1 MTTSLRLQSA
11 AAPSPAP
18 FDSLADTTGAASRA
32 DTSASTRP
40 DPSANG
46 SGPRGVGPRRR
57 RRQRNRVLTWLRWLS
72 PILLIVVWQIAGATG
87 ILPERILPAPQL
99 IAESA
104 IELLRSG
111 ELVDALAVSSVRVA
125 QGFALGAVAGLVLGV
140 IVGTSRLADAIL
152 DPPLQMLR
160 ALPHLGLIPLFILW
174 FGIGEAPKVL
184 LIALGVVF
192 PIYLN
197 TASGLRQIDP
207 KLRDMATV
215 FGFSRRQRL
224 TEVILPSIAPQVLVG
239 VRQSLAIA
247 WLTLIVA
254 EQVNAT
260 TGLGYLIMNARDY
273 FRIDVIIVGLVVYA
287 LLGILTD
294 ALVRVA
300 EARALRHYR

>member
-1 MTTSLRLQSA
+1 ML
-11 AAPSPAP
+11 
-18 FDSLADTTGAASRA
+18 
-32 DTSASTRP
+32 
-40 DPSANG
+40 
-46 SGPRGVGPRRR
+46 
-57 RRQRNRVLTWLRWLS
+57 
-72 PILLIVVWQIAGATG
+72 ILIWQIAGATG
-87 ILPERILPAPQL
+87 LLPERILPAPQL
-99 IAESA
+99 IASSA
-104 IELLRSG
+104 LELIASG
-111 ELVDALAVSSVRVA
+111 ELADALAVSGVRVA
-125 QGFALGAVAGLVLGV
+125 QGFVLGAVAGLVLGV
-140 IVGTSRLADAIL
+140 IVGTSRVADAL
-152 DPPLQMLR
+152 VDPPLQMLR

-174 FGIGEAPKVL
+174 FGIGETPKVL

-197 TASGLRQIDP
+197 TASGLRQVDP
-207 KLRDMATV
+207 RLQDMATV

-254 EQVNAT
+254 EQLNAT
-260 TGLGYLIMNARDY
+260 NGIGYLIMNARDY

-294 ALVRVA
+294 AIVRVA

>member
-1 MTTSLRLQSA
+1 MTTVLTASSA
-11 AAPSPAP
+11 GTPAAPAGP
-18 FDSLADTTGAASRA
+18 
-32 DTSASTRP
+32 TRHEP
-40 DPSANG
+40 TPG
-46 SGPRGVGPRRR
+46 RGRRR
-57 RRQRNRVLTWLRWLS
+57 RVARRSRPRRATTWLRWLS
-72 PILLIVVWQIAGATG
+72 PVVLILIWQVAGATG
-87 ILPERILPAPQL
+87 VLPERILPAPQL
-99 IAESA
+99 IASSA
-104 IELLRSG
+104 LELIASG
-111 ELVDALAVSSVRVA
+111 ELAEALAVSGVRVA
-125 QGFALGAVAGLVLGV
+125 QGFVLGAVAGLVLGV
-140 IVGTSRLADAIL
+140 IVGTSRVADAL
-152 DPPLQMLR
+152 VDPPLQMLR

-174 FGIGEAPKVL
+174 FGIGETPKVL

-197 TASGLRQIDP
+197 TASGLRQVDP
-207 KLRDMATV
+207 RLQDMATV

-254 EQVNAT
+254 EQLNAT
-260 TGLGYLIMNARDY
+260 NGIGYLIMNARDY

>member
-1 MTTSLRLQSA
+1 MTTVVSPSA
-11 AAPSPAP
+11 A
-18 FDSLADTTGAASRA
+18 
-32 DTSASTRP
+32 
-40 DPSANG
+40 
-46 SGPRGVGPRRR
+46 RGEGRGR
-57 RRQRNRVLTWLRWLS
+57 RRQARGGLWWLRWFG
-72 PILLIVVWQIAGATG
+72 PIALIACWQIAAATG
-87 ILPERILPAPQL
+87 VLPERILPAPQL
-99 IAESA
+99 IAGSA
-104 IELLRSG
+104 VELVASG
-111 ELVDALAVSSVRVA
+111 ELAGALAVSGLRVL
-125 QGFALGAVAGLVLGV
+125 QGFTLGAVAGLVLGV
-140 IVGTSRLADAIL
+140 VVGTSRYADALL

-207 KLRDMATV
+207 RLRDMAAV

-254 EQVNAT
+254 EQLNAT

-273 FRIDVIIVGLVVYA
+273 FRIDVIIVGLIVYA

>member
-1 MTTSLRLQSA
+1 MTTTVPSRT
-11 AAPSPAP
+11 AAPSPTPTSPRPGEVPA
-18 FDSLADTTGAASRA
+18 AAARDTASRPPE
-32 DTSASTRP
+32 RQ
-40 DPSANG
+40 
-46 SGPRGVGPRRR
+46 
-57 RRQRNRVLTWLRWLS
+57 RRQRRRHRVRGLTWLRWLS
-72 PILLIVVWQIAGATG
+72 PILLVVIWQLAGATG

-104 IELLRSG
+104 YELLVSG
-111 ELVDALAVSSVRVA
+111 DLLDALAVSSLRVL
-125 QGFALGAVAGLVLGV
+125 QGFTLGAVAGLVLGV
-140 IVGTSRLADAIL
+140 VVGTSRHADAIL

-197 TASGLRQIDP
+197 TASGLRQVDP
-207 KLRDMATV
+207 KLLDMATV
-215 FGFSRRQRL
+215 FGMTRRQRL

-254 EQVNAT
+254 EQLNAT
-260 TGLGYLIMNARDY
+260 TGLGYLIMNARDF

-287 LLGILTD
+287 LLGIATD

>member
-1 MTTSLRLQSA
+1 MSTIVTPPTPTAGAPTRHDPGA
-11 AAPSPAP
+11 PGVPAAVADAPAAP
-18 FDSLADTTGAASRA
+18 G
-32 DTSASTRP
+32 
-40 DPSANG
+40 
-46 SGPRGVGPRRR
+46 RGRGRRR
-57 RRQRNRVLTWLRWLS
+57 RARGGLWWLRWLS
-72 PILLIVVWQIAGATG
+72 PILLIVVWQIGGATG

-125 QGFALGAVAGLVLGV
+125 QGLALGAVAGLVLGV
-140 IVGTSRLADAIL
+140 IVGTSRYADAIL

-254 EQVNAT
+254 EQLNAT

>member
-1 MTTSLRLQSA
+1 MNTIVTPLTPTA
-11 AAPSPAP
+11 GAPS
-18 FDSLADTTGAASRA
+18 
-32 DTSASTRP
+32 RP
-40 DPSANG
+40 DPGAPG
-46 SGPRGVGPRRR
+46 VPAAAADAPTAPGRGRGRRR
-57 RRQRNRVLTWLRWLS
+57 RGRGGLWWLRWLS

-140 IVGTSRLADAIL
+140 IVGTSRYADAIL

-254 EQVNAT
+254 EQLNAT

>member
-11 AAPSPAP
+11 AAPSSAP
-18 FDSLADTTGAASRA
+18 FESPADTTGAESRA
-32 DTSASTRP
+32 DTSTSTRP
-40 DPSANG
+40 DPSTNG
-46 SGPRGVGPRRR
+46 SPPRGVGPRQR

-140 IVGTSRLADAIL
+140 IVGTSRYADAIL

-174 FGIGEAPKVL
+174 FGIGEAPKIL

-254 EQVNAT
+254 EQLNAT

>member
-1 MTTSLRLQSA
+1 
-11 AAPSPAP
+11 PAP
-18 FDSLADTTGAASRA
+18 G
-32 DTSASTRP
+32 
-40 DPSANG
+40 
-46 SGPRGVGPRRR
+46 RGTVGRRRPRRR
-57 RRQRNRVLTWLRWLS
+57 TTWLRWLS
-72 PILLIVVWQIAGATG
+72 PVVLILIWQIAGATG

-99 IAESA
+99 IASSA
-104 IELLRSG
+104 LELIASG
-111 ELVDALAVSSVRVA
+111 ELADALAVSSVRVV
-125 QGFALGAVAGLVLGV
+125 QGFVLGAVAGLVLGV
-140 IVGTSRLADAIL
+140 IVGTSRIADAL
-152 DPPLQMLR
+152 VDPPLQMLR

-174 FGIGEAPKVL
+174 FGIGETPKVL

-197 TASGLRQIDP
+197 TASGLRQVDP
-207 KLRDMATV
+207 RLQDMATV

-254 EQVNAT
+254 EQLNAT
-260 TGLGYLIMNARDY
+260 NGIGYLIMNARDY

-294 ALVRVA
+294 AVVRVA

>member
-1 MTTSLRLQSA
+1 NRTPR
-11 AAPSPAP
+11 SPGRRVA
-18 FDSLADTTGAASRA
+18 R
-32 DTSASTRP
+32 
-40 DPSANG
+40 
-46 SGPRGVGPRRR
+46 PRRALR
-57 RRQRNRVLTWLRWLS
+57 GMTWLRWLS
-72 PILLIVVWQIAGATG
+72 PVVLILIWQIAGATG
-87 ILPERILPAPQL
+87 LLPERILPAPQL
-99 IAESA
+99 IASSA
-104 IELLRSG
+104 LELIASG
-111 ELVDALAVSSVRVA
+111 ELADALAVSGVRVA
-125 QGFALGAVAGLVLGV
+125 QGFVLGAVAGLVLGV
-140 IVGTSRLADAIL
+140 IVGTSRVADAL
-152 DPPLQMLR
+152 VDPPLQMLR

-174 FGIGEAPKVL
+174 FGIGETPKVL

-197 TASGLRQIDP
+197 TASGLRQVDP
-207 KLRDMATV
+207 RLQDMATV

-254 EQVNAT
+254 EQLNAT
-260 TGLGYLIMNARDY
+260 NGIGYLIMNARDY

-294 ALVRVA
+294 AIVRVA

>member
-1 MTTSLRLQSA
+1 MTTVLPVPTTTTTTTTTA
-11 AAPSPAP
+11 AAPGEAPVAPDVRGRPRVALGRPPA
-18 FDSLADTTGAASRA
+18 
-32 DTSASTRP
+32 
-40 DPSANG
+40 
-46 SGPRGVGPRRR
+46 RRR
-57 RRQRNRVLTWLRWLS
+57 RRASGVPWLRWLS
-72 PILLIVVWQIAGATG
+72 PLLLLGLWQLAGATG
-87 ILPERILPAPQL
+87 VLPERILPAPQL
-99 IAESA
+99 VLESA
-104 IELLRSG
+104 AGLVASG
-111 ELVDALAVSSVRVA
+111 ELQQALAVSGVRVA
-125 QGFALGAVAGLVLGV
+125 QGFALGAGAGLLLGV
-140 IVGTSRLADAIL
+140 LVGVSRIADGLL

-184 LIALGVVF
+184 LIALGVIF

-197 TASGLRQIDP
+197 TASGLRQVDP
-207 KLRDMATV
+207 RLLDVATV

-260 TGLGYLIMNARDY
+260 TGIGYLIMNARDY
-273 FRIDVIIVGLVVYA
+273 LRIDVIIVGLVVYA
-287 LLGILTD
+287 LLGIATD
-294 ALVRVA
+294 AAVRVA

>member
-1 MTTSLRLQSA
+1 MSTIVTPPTPTAGAPTRHDPGA
-11 AAPSPAP
+11 PGVPAAVADAPAAP
-18 FDSLADTTGAASRA
+18 G
-32 DTSASTRP
+32 
-40 DPSANG
+40 
-46 SGPRGVGPRRR
+46 RGRGRRR
-57 RRQRNRVLTWLRWLS
+57 RARGGLWWLRWLS

-125 QGFALGAVAGLVLGV
+125 QGLALGAVAGLVLGV
-140 IVGTSRLADAIL
+140 IVGTSRYADAIL

-184 LIALGVVF
+184 LIALGVIF

-254 EQVNAT
+254 EQLNAT

>member
-1 MTTSLRLQSA
+1 MTTTVPSRT
-11 AAPSPAP
+11 AAPTATPTSPHPVGAP
-18 FDSLADTTGAASRA
+18 AVAARDT
-32 DTSASTRP
+32 
-40 DPSANG
+40 
-46 SGPRGVGPRRR
+46 VGRTPEGQR
-57 RRQRNRVLTWLRWLS
+57 RRQRRRQRARGLTWLRWLS
-72 PILLIVVWQIAGATG
+72 PILLVVIWQIAGATG

-104 IELLRSG
+104 IDLLASG
-111 ELVDALAVSSVRVA
+111 DLVDALAVSSLRVL
-125 QGFALGAVAGLVLGV
+125 QGFTLGAVAGLVLGV
-140 IVGTSRLADAIL
+140 VVGTSRHADAIL
-152 DPPLQMLR
+152 DPPLQMMR

-197 TASGLRQIDP
+197 TASGLRQVDP
-207 KLRDMATV
+207 KLLDMATV
-215 FGFSRRQRL
+215 FGMSRWQRL

-254 EQVNAT
+254 EQLNAT
-260 TGLGYLIMNARDY
+260 TGLGYLIMNARD
-273 FRIDVIIVGLVVYA
+273 FFQIDVIIVGLVVYA
-287 LLGILTD
+287 LLGIATD

>member
-1 MTTSLRLQSA
+1 MTTTLPTPTPVVPGPAA
-11 AAPSPAP
+11 AAPT
-18 FDSLADTTGAASRA
+18 ADAT
-32 DTSASTRP
+32 
-40 DPSANG
+40 
-46 SGPRGVGPRRR
+46 VGRTARRR
-57 RRQRNRVLTWLRWLS
+57 PGRTTWLRWLS
-72 PILLIVVWQIAGATG
+72 PLLLIAVWQVAGATG

-104 IELLRSG
+104 VELATSG
-111 ELVDALAVSSVRVA
+111 QLWDALSVSSIRVV
-125 QGFALGAVAGLVLGV
+125 QGFVLGAAAGLVLGV
-140 IVGTSRLADAIL
+140 LVGSSRLADAVV

-174 FGIGEAPKVL
+174 FGIGETPKVL
-184 LIALGVVF
+184 LIALGVIF

-197 TASGLRQIDP
+197 TASGLRQVDP

-215 FGFSRRQRL
+215 FGFSRWQRL
-224 TEVILPSIAPQVLVG
+224 TQVILPSIAPQVLVG

-254 EQVNAT
+254 EQLNAT
-260 TGLGYLIMNARDY
+260 NGIGYLIMNARDY

-294 ALVRVA
+294 AVVRVA

>member
-1 MTTSLRLQSA
+1 MTTIVPPPAAPTRPTPVTRPRGGAPVPDVDHATTSA
-11 AAPSPAP
+11 AQE
-18 FDSLADTTGAASRA
+18 GA
-32 DTSASTRP
+32 
-40 DPSANG
+40 G
-46 SGPRGVGPRRR
+46 EGRRR
-57 RRQRNRVLTWLRWLS
+57 RGRSSLWWLRWLS
-72 PILLIVVWQIAGATG
+72 PVALVVIWQIAGASG

-99 IAESA
+99 IAESGMKLIA
-104 IELLRSG
+104 SG
-111 ELVDALAVSSVRVA
+111 ELVDALAVSSVRVV
-125 QGFALGAVAGLVLGV
+125 QGFVLGGAIGLVLGV
-140 IVGTSRLADAIL
+140 IVGTSRFADAIL

-197 TASGLRQIDP
+197 TASALRQVDP
-207 KLRDMATV
+207 KLRDMAAV
-215 FGFSRRQRL
+215 FGFTRRQRL

-254 EQVNAT
+254 EQLNAS

-273 FRIDVIIVGLVVYA
+273 FQIDVIIVGLVVYA

-294 ALVRVA
+294 AAVRVA

>member
-1 MTTSLRLQSA
+1 MSTIVTPLTPTA
-11 AAPSPAP
+11 GAPS
-18 FDSLADTTGAASRA
+18 
-32 DTSASTRP
+32 RP
-40 DPSANG
+40 DPGAPG
-46 SGPRGVGPRRR
+46 VPAAAADAPTAPGRGRGRRR
-57 RRQRNRVLTWLRWLS
+57 RGRGGLWWLRWLS

-140 IVGTSRLADAIL
+140 IVGTSRYADAIL

-254 EQVNAT
+254 EQLNAT

>member
-1 MTTSLRLQSA
+1 MTTIVPPP
-11 AAPSPAP
+11 AAPTVPARPAP
-18 FDSLADTTGAASRA
+18 A
-32 DTSASTRP
+32 TRP
-40 DPSANG
+40 RDGAPVPDVDHTSVTTAQEG
-46 SGPRGVGPRRR
+46 AGEGRRR
-57 RRQRNRVLTWLRWLS
+57 RARGSLWWLRWLS
-72 PILLIVVWQIAGATG
+72 PVALVVIWQIAGATG

-99 IAESA
+99 IAESGIKLIA
-104 IELLRSG
+104 SG
-111 ELVDALAVSSVRVA
+111 ELVDALAVSSVRVV
-125 QGFALGAVAGLVLGV
+125 QGFVLGGAIGLVLGV
-140 IVGTSRLADAIL
+140 IVGTSRYADAIL

-197 TASGLRQIDP
+197 TASALRQVDP

-215 FGFSRRQRL
+215 FGFTRRQRL

-254 EQVNAT
+254 EQLNAS

-273 FRIDVIIVGLVVYA
+273 FQIDVIIVGLVVYA

-294 ALVRVA
+294 AAVRVA
-300 EARALRHYR
+300 EARALSHYR

>member
-1 MTTSLRLQSA
+1 A
-11 AAPSPAP
+11 AADAP
-18 FDSLADTTGAASRA
+18 TAPG
-32 DTSASTRP
+32 
-40 DPSANG
+40 
-46 SGPRGVGPRRR
+46 RGRGRRR
-57 RRQRNRVLTWLRWLS
+57 RGRGGLWWLRWLS

-140 IVGTSRLADAIL
+140 IVGTSRYADAIL

-254 EQVNAT
+254 EQLNAT

>member
-1 MTTSLRLQSA
+1 MTTVLT
-11 AAPSPAP
+11 APSATDPAVITDP
-18 FDSLADTTGAASRA
+18 AISTGERA
-32 DTSASTRP
+32 P
-40 DPSANG
+40 GP
-46 SGPRGVGPRRR
+46 PRGLVRRDRRR
-57 RRQRNRVLTWLRWLS
+57 GHGSRLSWLRWLS
-72 PILLIVVWQIAGATG
+72 PLALIVLWQVAGATG

-99 IAESA
+99 VAQA
-104 IELLRSG
+104 GWELVRSG
-111 ELVDALAVSSVRVA
+111 ELGQALATSSIRVA
-125 QGFALGAVAGLVLGV
+125 QGFTLGALAGLVLGV
-140 IVGTSRLADAIL
+140 LVGSSRIADAL
-152 DPPLQMLR
+152 ADPPLQMIR

-174 FGIGEAPKVL
+174 FGIGETPKVL

-207 KLRDMATV
+207 GLTDMADV
-215 FGFSRRQRL
+215 FGLSRRQRL

-254 EQVNAT
+254 EQLNAT
-260 TGLGYLIMNARDY
+260 SGIGYLIMNARDF

-294 ALVRVA
+294 AVVRVA

>member
-1 MTTSLRLQSA
+1 MTTVLASTPTGPREVA
-11 AAPSPAP
+11 AGPTAETPAP
-18 FDSLADTTGAASRA
+18 G
-32 DTSASTRP
+32 
-40 DPSANG
+40 
-46 SGPRGVGPRRR
+46 RGTVGRRRPRRR
-57 RRQRNRVLTWLRWLS
+57 TTWLRWLS
-72 PILLIVVWQIAGATG
+72 PVVLILIWQIAGATG

-99 IAESA
+99 IASSA
-104 IELLRSG
+104 LELIASG
-111 ELVDALAVSSVRVA
+111 ELADALAVSSVRVV
-125 QGFALGAVAGLVLGV
+125 QGFVLGAVAGLVLGV
-140 IVGTSRLADAIL
+140 IVGTSRIADAL
-152 DPPLQMLR
+152 VDPPLQMLR

-174 FGIGEAPKVL
+174 FGIGETPKVL

-197 TASGLRQIDP
+197 TASGLRQVDP
-207 KLRDMATV
+207 RLQDMATV

-254 EQVNAT
+254 EQLNAT
-260 TGLGYLIMNARDY
+260 NGIGYLIMNARDY

-294 ALVRVA
+294 AVVRVA

>member
-1 MTTSLRLQSA
+1 M
-11 AAPSPAP
+11 
-18 FDSLADTTGAASRA
+18 
-32 DTSASTRP
+32 
-40 DPSANG
+40 
-46 SGPRGVGPRRR
+46 
-57 RRQRNRVLTWLRWLS
+57 RWLS
-72 PILLIVVWQIAGATG
+72 PVALIALWQIAGATG

-104 IELLRSG
+104 LELIASG
-111 ELVDALAVSSVRVA
+111 ELADALAISGLRVL
-125 QGFALGAVAGLVLGV
+125 QGFTLGAVAGLVLGV
-140 IVGTSRLADAIL
+140 VVGTSRYADAIL

-254 EQVNAT
+254 EQLNAT

-300 EARALRHYR
+300 ETRALRHYR

>member
-32 DTSASTRP
+32 DASASTRP

-140 IVGTSRLADAIL
+140 IVGTSRYADAIL

-254 EQVNAT
+254 EQLNAT

>member
-1 MTTSLRLQSA
+1 MSTIVTPPTPTAGAPTRHDPGA
-11 AAPSPAP
+11 PGVPAAVADAPAAP
-18 FDSLADTTGAASRA
+18 G
-32 DTSASTRP
+32 
-40 DPSANG
+40 
-46 SGPRGVGPRRR
+46 RGRGRRR
-57 RRQRNRVLTWLRWLS
+57 RARGGLWWLRWLS

-125 QGFALGAVAGLVLGV
+125 QGLALGAVAGLVLGV
-140 IVGTSRLADAIL
+140 IVGTSRYADAIL

-254 EQVNAT
+254 EQLNAT

>member
-1 MTTSLRLQSA
+1 MTTVLPSTPPETPPA
-11 AAPSPAP
+11 AVSP
-18 FDSLADTTGAASRA
+18 TTN
-32 DTSASTRP
+32 TPRP
-40 DPSANG
+40 GRGDPG
-46 SGPRGVGPRRR
+46 RRRPRRPT
-57 RRQRNRVLTWLRWLS
+57 TWLRWLS
-72 PILLIVVWQIAGATG
+72 PVLLILIWQVAGATG
-87 ILPERILPAPQL
+87 VLPERILPAPQL

-104 IELLRSG
+104 LELIASG
-111 ELVDALAVSSVRVA
+111 ELLDALAVSSVRVV
-125 QGFALGAVAGLVLGV
+125 QGFVLGAVAGLVLGV
-140 IVGTSRLADAIL
+140 VVGTSRIADAL
-152 DPPLQMLR
+152 VDPPLQMLR

-174 FGIGEAPKVL
+174 FGIGETPKVL

-197 TASGLRQIDP
+197 TASGLRQVDP

-215 FGFSRRQRL
+215 FGFSPRQRL

-254 EQVNAT
+254 EQLNAT
-260 TGLGYLIMNARDY
+260 NGIGYLIMNARDY

-294 ALVRVA
+294 AVVRVA
-300 EARALRHYR
+300 ETRALRHYR